1 MRSLTLVRKNLF
13 RKKLRFSLL
22 FISILIAFFLYGVLM
37 SIKDIAT
44 TGGDGVRAD
53 RMVTVNKI
61 NFTQP
66 LPISYLSRIR
76 AIKNVQTATHVSWF
90 GGYYQEPKNFLVMF
104 AVEPASHLKVYSEVV
119 VAPDQRA
126 TFLNDRTSMLVGKE
140 IADKYG
146 WKAGQRIPVFS
157 NIYSQKN
164 GSRSWDFLVAGIWT
178 TNLKNSPANSIIFNF
193 DYFNETR
200 SFGRDMVNQVVFVT
214 GDPARNAQVKAAVD
228 QSFANSAYA
237 TDTITEQQFAAAF
250 LGQLGN
256 ISMIITL
263 VVGVS
268 FLTILIIV
276 GNTLVMA
283 VRERTR
289 EIGILKTLGFSAQR
303 VLALV
308 LTESLLIAF
317 IGGVAGLLLAQ
328 AVIAG
333 LAANGILTGV
343 SMSGG
348 VWMIGL
354 LWVLLLGSLTAAIPA
369 YNALKLNIV
378 TALGRK

>member
-37 SIKDIAT
+37 SVKDITT
-44 TGGDGVRAD
+44 TGGDSARAD
-53 RMVTVNKI
+53 RMLVINKI

-76 AIKNVQTATHVSWF
+76 AIKNVQIATHATWF
-90 GGYYQEPKNFLVMF
+90 GGYYQEPKNFLVVF
-104 AVEPASHLKVYSEVV
+104 AVEPESYLKVFSEVV
-119 VAPDQRA
+119 VAPEQRA
-126 TFLNDRTSMLVGKE
+126 TFLKDRTAMLVGKE

-146 WKAGQRIPVFS
+146 WKPGQRVPLFS
-157 NIYSQKN
+157 NLYSQKN

-178 TNLKNSPANSIIFNF
+178 TNLKNAPANSIVFNY

-200 SFGRDMVNQVVFVT
+200 SSGRDFVNQVIFVT
-214 GDPARNAQVKAAVD
+214 GDPSRNAQAKAAID
-228 QSFANSAYA
+228 QGFANSAYA
-237 TDTITEQQFAAAF
+237 TDTITELQFAAAF

-256 ISMIITL
+256 ISLIISL

-289 EIGILKTLGFSAQR
+289 EIGILKTLGFSEQR
-303 VLALV
+303 VLAML
-308 LTESLLIAF
+308 LSESLLIAC
-317 IGGVAGLLLAQ
+317 IGGVAGLVLANI
-328 AVIAG
+328 AIAG
-333 LAANGILTGV
+333 LAASGVLSGLSMNGR
-343 SMSGG
+343 
-348 VWMIGL
+348 VWFFGF
-354 LWVLLLGSLTAAIPA
+354 LWMLLLGGLTAIIPT
-369 YNALKLNIV
+369 YNALRLNIV